1 MRLFW
6 IYSQGCQI
14 RRWGSL
20 MRLGLVLNIV
30 RWCIW
35 NRILSSSCQIWW
47 VGGILERSK
56 FELLDTLCNYLDI
69 WGNKYF
75 FVYPKAPI
83 VLWILAPKSHYLVRK
98 AEKPTLNGPNGVIW
112 HNKKTSAFK
121 CLGLFNTILFILP
134 TNGQRCEFGGNRW
147 SKILVLSQNVCN
159 VLGSVQK
166 S

>member
-1 MRLFW
+1 MVFQTVLLKDASGIKGCFRIPSGFQRATIRLLLCTDMYRWGCFW
-6 IYSQGCQI
+6 IYGQGCQI

-56 FELLDTLCNYLDI
+56 FELLDTLCNYPDI

-83 VLWILAPKSHYLVRK
+83 ALWILAPKSHYLARK
-98 AEKPTLNGPNGVIW
+98 AEKPTLNAPKWGYL
-112 HNKKTSAFK
+112 A
-121 CLGLFNTILFILP
+121 
-134 TNGQRCEFGGNRW
+134 
-147 SKILVLSQNVCN
+147 
-159 VLGSVQK
+159 
-166 S
+166 